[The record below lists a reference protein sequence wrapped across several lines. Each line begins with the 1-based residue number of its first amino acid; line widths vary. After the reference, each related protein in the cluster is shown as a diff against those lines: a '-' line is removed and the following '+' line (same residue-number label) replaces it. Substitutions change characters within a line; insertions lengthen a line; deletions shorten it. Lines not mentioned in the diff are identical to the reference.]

1 MVVKGSTG
9 SCVRMVQSK
18 LSSHVVVRGST
29 DLCVLVLQSKP
40 SNHVVVK
47 GSKAMADPLSGYD
60 TVHNDAA
67 PTPVLGHLGGGDTP
81 LVGNKK
87 VEAMLGVKRSREG
100 AGGMPPPPARAPKSH
115 H

>member
-1 MVVKGSTG
+1 M
-9 SCVRMVQSK
+9 
-18 LSSHVVVRGST
+18 
-29 DLCVLVLQSKP
+29 LQSKP

-60 TVHNDAA
+60 TVHSNAA

-100 AGGMPPPPARAPKSH
+100 AGSMPPPPARAPKSH

>member
-1 MVVKGSTG
+1 MRVAEQSLHHVGVKGR
-9 SCVRMVQSK
+9 V
-18 LSSHVVVRGST
+18 
-29 DLCVLVLQSKP
+29 DLHVLVLQSKP

-60 TVHNDAA
+60 TVHSDAA

-100 AGGMPPPPARAPKSH
+100 AGSMPPPPARAPRPNH
-115 H
+115 

>member
-1 MVVKGSTG
+1 MACTDSQVL
-9 SCVRMVQSK
+9 MLHSK
-18 LSSHVVVRGST
+18 PSKHVVVKRST
-29 DLCVLVLQSKP
+29 DLHVLMLQGKP

-60 TVHNDAA
+60 TVHSDAA

-87 VEAMLGVKRSREG
+87 VEAMLGVKRSRQG
-100 AGGMPPPPARAPKSH
+100 ASSMPPPPARAPKSSH
-115 H
+115 